1 MLWYTHRKGTKPEKG
16 GREREIMLTQIEI
29 DGFKT
34 FNDFQVELAPFQVIV
49 GPNGSGKSNLFDALL
64 LLSHLADNDLST
76 AFQGLRGD
84 AGELFTIL
92 PGGKSVERIR
102 IAVEMLVDRKV
113 RDDLGKEEKLKYTR
127 LRYELEIT
135 QGTDIPGLER
145 LYVRHELLQAIP
157 PDKDRWCKKYNLSSQ
172 NRWLPESIV
181 PEAIFI
187 DTGDAHY
194 LLEEDVNFH
203 SDTPIINLYP
213 DDNLYPDSNLYPGGQ
228 IREYR
233 AQYNSWDLQRS
244 VLSSVNTTNYPHIF
258 AAREELRSLR
268 FLHLNPEALRQSGSI
283 KDPRFLS
290 QDGRNLPTT
299 LVRMQAE
306 DEFALTDVSR
316 DMANLVPG
324 ILKIRVE
331 QDKSS
336 DKYVIYAETSDQR
349 SFSSQV
355 LSDGTLRLLAL
366 ATIKNDPQFQGTLC
380 LEEPENG
387 VHPQRLR
394 KLTQLLRS
402 MATNFTD
409 LEEVD
414 EPLRQVFITTYSPL
428 FISLPEVV
436 DSLLFAYIMT
446 RVEPLSSGNPTLEI
460 TCMTPVVTPGTQLQF
475 GIDSSRDETMEVY
488 TLDQVLRYL
497 DSENLDEARKQLKK
511 ARSILNKA

>member
-1 MLWYTHRKGTKPEKG
+1 
-16 GREREIMLTQIEI
+16 MLTQIEI

-34 FNDFQVELAPFQVIV
+34 FKDFKVELAPFQVIV
-49 GPNGSGKSNLFDALL
+49 GPNGSGKSNLFDALI
-64 LLSHLADNDLST
+64 LLSHLADNDLDLST

-84 AGELFTIL
+84 AGELFTTL
-92 PGGKSVERIR
+92 PGGKSVDRIR

-113 RDDLGKEEKLKYTR
+113 RDDLGKEKKLKYTR

-233 AQYNSWDLQRS
+233 AQYNSRDLQRS

-258 AAREELRSLR
+258 AAREELCSLR
-268 FLHLNPEALRQSGSI
+268 FLHLNPEALRQSSSA
-283 KDPRFLS
+283 KAPRLLS
-290 QDGRNLPTT
+290 PKGDNMPTT
-299 LVRMQAE
+299 LARMQAE
-306 DEFALTDVSR
+306 DKFALTDVSR
-316 DMANLVPG
+316 DMANLVPDLTG
-324 ILKIRVE
+324 IELKR
-331 QDKSS
+331 
-336 DKYVIYAETSDQR
+336 DQVYNEYTIWASYMDGR
-349 SFSSQV
+349 SFSSRV

-366 ATIKNDPQFQGTLC
+366 TILRNDPQFRGILC
-380 LEEPENG
+380 IEEPENG
-387 VHPQRLR
+387 VNPMYLKEIGRLLR
-394 KLTQLLRS
+394 K
-402 MATNFTD
+402 MATDFSD
-409 LEEVD
+409 PEQVD
-414 EPLRQVFITTYSPL
+414 EPLRQVLITTHSPT
-428 FISLPEVV
+428 FISQPEVINA
-436 DSLLFAYIMT
+436 LLFAYTVTQI
-446 RVEPLSSGNPTLEI
+446 EPQKYGLQI
-460 TCMTPVVTPGTQLQF
+460 TQMVPVVTSNTQEKLND
-475 GIDSSRDETMEVY
+475 IDEAEESY
-488 TLDQVLRYL
+488 TLHQVERYL
-497 DSENLDEARKQLKK
+497 DSGYLDEARKNLGI
-511 ARSILNKA
+511 R

>member
-84 AGELFTIL
+84 AGELFTTL

-157 PDKDRWCKKYNLSSQ
+157 PDKDRWCEKYNLSSQ
-172 NRWLPESIV
+172 NGWLPESIV
-181 PEAIFI
+181 PEANFI
-187 DTGDAHY
+187 DTGYAHY
-194 LLEEDVNFH
+194 PLEEDVNFH

-213 DDNLYPDSNLYPGGQ
+213 DSNLYHGEQ

-233 AQYNSWDLQRS
+233 AQYNSRDLQRS
-244 VLSSVNTTNYPHIF
+244 VLSSVNNTNYPHIF

-268 FLHLNPEALRQSGSI
+268 FLHLNPEALRQPGSI

-349 SFSSQV
+349 SFSSQI
-355 LSDGTLRLLAL
+355 LSDGTLLLLAL
-366 ATIKNDPQFQGTLC
+366 ATLRNDPQFYGVLC

-387 VHPQRLR
+387 VEPLHLNKMARL
-394 KLTQLLRS
+394 LS
-402 MATNFTD
+402 EIATDFND
-409 LEEVD
+409 SQQID
-414 EPLRQVFITTYSPL
+414 EPLRQVLVITYSPT
-428 FISLPEVV
+428 FISQPEVL
-436 DSLLFAYIMT
+436 DSLLATFMPTQIQGKSASALRVT
-446 RVEPLSSGNPTLEI
+446 RMMPVATPNTLSRLRADI
-460 TCMTPVVTPGTQLQF
+460 PGDKAIEF
-475 GIDSSRDETMEVY
+475 YSI
-488 TLDQVLRYL
+488 DQVRKYL
-497 DSENLDEARKQLKK
+497 DSETLNEAQDQLKK
-511 ARSILNKA
+511 ARSNLNQR